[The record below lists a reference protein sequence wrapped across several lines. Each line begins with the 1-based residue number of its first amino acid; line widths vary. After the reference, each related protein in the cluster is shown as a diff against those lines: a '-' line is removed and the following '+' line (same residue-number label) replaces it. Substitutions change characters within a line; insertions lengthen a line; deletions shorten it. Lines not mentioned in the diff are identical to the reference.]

1 MSFKK
6 PFYQV
11 PTQYTE
17 KESVANLINAGGAKF
32 YGLYMALYDEVVTR
46 NGFVSRNYLECKANF
61 LGVKGKTLKLFL
73 DVAIQEKLIV
83 ILENDCGL
91 DFYVIPEVLEF
102 FKRSERIRKETIER
116 FNKYKQKAK
125 AQNAMQNGETS
136 TDEKEVANG

>member
-17 KESVANLINAGGAKF
+17 KEPISNLINAGGAKF
-32 YGLYMALYDEVVTR
+32 YGLYMALYDDVVTR
-46 NGFVSRNYLECKANF
+46 NGFVSRNYLECKANY
-61 LGVKGKTLKLFL
+61 LGIKGKVLKTFL

-83 ILENDCGL
+83 MFENDCGL

-102 FKRSERIRKETIER
+102 LKRSEKIRKETIER
-116 FNKYKQKAK
+116 FNKYKQKVK
-125 AQNAMQNGETS
+125 AQKAMQTGEPS
-136 TDEKEVANG
+136 TDKKEVANG